1 MAKKF
6 GKILVA
12 TALIGTAVAGGL
24 ALYNKYKANQ
34 DDIDDDFMDFDDD
47 FDDDFEDEDDGDDAS
62 RSYVNI
68 TYNDVNEDIEDAEDA
83 ELAKNATTDDITA
96 EDIEE

>member
-1 MAKKF
+1 MAKKL

-34 DDIDDDFMDFDDD
+34 DDLDDDFMDFDDD
-47 FDDDFEDEDDGDDAS
+47 FDDDFEDDDDEDESS

-68 TYNDVNEDIEDAEDA
+68 TYNDFDEDNTDVDEVVETED
-83 ELAKNATTDDITA
+83 TTSDDVV
-96 EDIEE
+96 EE

>member
-1 MAKKF
+1 MAKKL

-34 DDIDDDFMDFDDD
+34 DDLDDDFMDFDDD
-47 FDDDFEDEDDGDDAS
+47 FDDDFEDDDDEDESS

-68 TYNDVNEDIEDAEDA
+68 TYNDVDEDNTDVDEVVETED
-83 ELAKNATTDDITA
+83 TTSDDVV
-96 EDIEE
+96 EE